1 MERCKLFLTGSGG
14 FTPIMD
20 DVDRKLVG
28 LLGNR
33 ATPLSNAYDSSAEG
47 KKKKFCSYFF
57 VEILTKTDNCAVI
70 FCSTIPFFCIL

>member
-1 MERCKLFLTGSGG
+1 MERRELFRTGDGG

-33 ATPLSNAYDSSAEG
+33 ATPLSNAYDSSAEYLCVRQV
-47 KKKKFCSYFF
+47 KKISSYFCGN
-57 VEILTKTDNCAVI
+57 IYKD
-70 FCSTIPFFCIL
+70 

>member
-1 MERCKLFLTGSGG
+1 MERRELFRTGDGG

-33 ATPLSNAYDSSAEG
+33 ATPLSNAYDSSAEYLCEG
-47 KKKKFCSYFF
+47 K
-57 VEILTKTDNCAVI
+57 
-70 FCSTIPFFCIL
+70 